1 MKPFT
6 TSAQKTVNLNAAE
19 ALQKLEARLTS
30 SEQLS
35 FEKTPLPNMRKA
47 KMKDGST
54 LVAAS
59 FVKDNGGTLAMID
72 HKNIPGGVDRLQ
84 MQKKWKTILEDIFP
98 DN

>member
-6 TSAQKTVNLNAAE
+6 TSAQKTINLEAGE
-19 ALQKLEARLTS
+19 ALQKLDSRLS
-30 SEQLS
+30 NLEQVS
-35 FEKTPLPNMRKA
+35 FEKTAVPFIRKA
-47 KMKDGST
+47 TMKDGST

-72 HKNIPGGVDRLQ
+72 QEDVPGGVDRLQ
-84 MQKKWKTILEDIFP
+84 LQKKWKDILEDIFP